1 MVEEMLLVCNAIRNE
16 LQHHN
21 EYVRGC
27 ALRFLCKM
35 NMPEIL
41 EPLAPSVK
49 DNMSHPHI
57 YVRRNAVLCLYCM
70 YLNFGD
76 SMVPDAPEL
85 IERFLVDES
94 DTGARRNAFLALFN
108 IAPERAVGFLTEHFE
123 EVDRFGEGFQLTV
136 LEVARRACR
145 ADAQQKS
152 RFVRVIFQLLN
163 CDSAAVVY
171 ESATTLMSLSSAP
184 TAVRA
189 AAQALVTLLTSQSD
203 INVKLIVLER
213 LASLKKL
220 HTKLLQELVMDL
232 LRALACPEPDIQAK
246 VVEIAM
252 DLVCPRN
259 IDAVMGVLKKEV
271 VRTSEAGAS
280 AGGTGAGGAVETD
293 EYRTIVIKAIHACCI
308 KFPDVASSVVHL
320 LLDFVTQPGAE
331 VVVMLVREVVEAYP
345 ALRPAVLQK
354 LQDSLE
360 DLPSARVASMVVWIL
375 GEYCDTAELGFAAF
389 SAISASVGP
398 MPLTSQSAAAAKP
411 ADAAEEAPAAPQSS
425 GGPVILADGTY
436 ASQSAVTEDAP
447 SMASSAGGDDEMPA
461 LRRMLLSGEC
471 QLSAAVGN
479 SLTKIALRKF
489 AESGD
494 EATSAKTLAV
504 DVLILLAGLIEAG
517 MSSHVEHPIHPD
529 CHERLEQCICILLDP
544 TVRKALSSAWLAS
557 CRENFEKLLAG
568 HRSMRDSK
576 ESKEE
581 VPTVMPDRL
590 ITFRQLRERGQ
601 GGGAVE
607 IDLEDEYDIERA
619 TGMAPGSDFA
629 NRLQRVHQ
637 LTGLS
642 DPVYAEAIITVHD
655 YDIAL
660 ELFVDNRTEETLTN
674 LAVELATMGDLK
686 LVERPQNFT
695 IGPRESKRICASIK
709 VRLRPFRLSL
719 PLSLSL
725 SVSLSLSLLSLSVS
739 RASPIPR

>member
-1 MVEEMLLVCNAIRNE
+1 
-16 LQHHN
+16 
-21 EYVRGC
+21 
-27 ALRFLCKM
+27 
-35 NMPEIL
+35 
-41 EPLAPSVK
+41 
-49 DNMSHPHI
+49 
-57 YVRRNAVLCLYCM
+57 
-70 YLNFGD
+70 
-76 SMVPDAPEL
+76 
-85 IERFLVDES
+85 
-94 DTGARRNAFLALFN
+94 
-108 IAPERAVGFLTEHFE
+108 
-123 EVDRFGEGFQLTV
+123 
-136 LEVARRACR
+136 
-145 ADAQQKS
+145 
-152 RFVRVIFQLLN
+152 
-163 CDSAAVVY
+163 
-171 ESATTLMSLSSAP
+171 
-184 TAVRA
+184 
-189 AAQALVTLLTSQSD
+189 
-203 INVKLIVLER
+203 
-213 LASLKKL
+213 
-220 HTKLLQELVMDL
+220 MDL

-398 MPLTSQSAAAAKP
+398 MPLASQSAAAAKP

-739 RASPIPR
+739 RARPLPRSPPTPAFFSRSRPLLLLLQVSSTETGHVFGSIVYDSLSANERVVINLNDIHIDIMDYIAPATCTGTEFRSMWAEFEWENKVRVRLLLRLLLLSTPNCHSPPIIDSPSLPLSSGRGEHEHHGRA

>member
-213 LASLKKL
+213 LAALKKH

-246 VVEIAM
+246 VIEIAM

-259 IDAVMGVLKKEV
+259 IEAVMGVLKKEV
-271 VRTSEAGAS
+271 VRTSELGAS
-280 AGGTGAGGAVETD
+280 AGGTGAGGAAETD

-354 LQDSLE
+354 LQDLLE
-360 DLPSARVASMVVWIL
+360 NLPSARVASMVVWIL

-411 ADAAEEAPAAPQSS
+411 AEAEAAAAPASS

-436 ASQSAVTEDAP
+436 ASQSAVTEDLP
-447 SMASSAGGDDEMPA
+447 SVASGLGEGDAMPA

-494 EATSAKTLAV
+494 EASSSKTLAV
-504 DVLILLAGLIEAG
+504 DVLIILAGLIEAG
-517 MSSHVEHPIHPD
+517 TSSFVEHKIHPD
-529 CHERLEQCICILLDP
+529 CLERLEQCICILLDP

-568 HRSMRDSK
+568 HRSLRDSK

-590 ITFRQLRERGQ
+590 ITFRQLRERGE
-601 GGGAVE
+601 GGGGVE
-607 IDLEDEYDIERA
+607 IDLEDDYDIERA

-629 NRLQRVHQ
+629 NRLRRVHQ

-709 VRLRPFRLSL
+709 VRLHAPPHRS
-719 PLSLSL
+719 LSLSL
-725 SVSLSLSLLSLSVS
+725 SRCSLSS
-739 RASPIPR
+739 R